1 MKALALVL
9 HFWYTSKHMA
19 TTKTRINIT
28 ADADIEAALLK
39 AAKREGVP
47 VAAKAAELLRMALE
61 LEEDLALAS
70 LADSRLAKPGRFV
83 KHEAVWG

>member
-1 MKALALVL
+1 
-9 HFWYTSKHMA
+9 MA

-28 ADADIEAALLK
+28 ADADIEMALLK

-47 VAAKAAELLRMALE
+47 VAAKAAELLRTALE

-70 LADSRLAKPGRFV
+70 LADKRLVKPGRLV
-83 KHEAVWG
+83 KHEAVWR